1 MTPSEPVYEQ
11 VAVCDACA
19 IYSITLADLLTSLG
33 VAGLFY
39 PRWTHIIHDEW
50 MRNVLEHRQPDSTL
64 TSAKLSAR
72 RDAMIAAIEDSLVE
86 EFEDLIPTLTLPDA
100 DDRHVLAAAIK
111 AEATLIITF
120 NLKDF
125 PPAMLATYGVAAI
138 HPDEFVTALLN
149 EMPADVVTVLQQMRA
164 RRRRPAISAED
175 FLLLLERQ
183 GLKKFAAELP
193 RLGAAI

>member
-1 MTPSEPVYEQ
+1 MPSEPVYEQ
-11 VAVCDACA
+11 VAVCDACVL
-19 IYSITLADLLTSLG
+19 YSITLADLLTSLG

-39 PRWTHIIHDEW
+39 PRWTHTIHDEW
-50 MRNVLEHRQPDSTL
+50 MRNLLKQRQPDSTL
-64 TSAKLSAR
+64 TPAKLSAR
-72 RDAMIAAIEDSLVE
+72 RDAMIGAIEDSLVE
-86 EFEDLIPTLTLPDA
+86 EFEDLIATLTLPDA

-111 AEATLIITF
+111 AEAPLIITF

-125 PPAMLATYGVAAI
+125 PPAGLATYGVAAI

-149 EMPADVVTVLQQMRA
+149 ERSAEVVTVLQKMRA
-164 RRRRPAISAED
+164 RRQRPAISGED

-183 GLKKFAAELP
+183 GLKKFAAELH